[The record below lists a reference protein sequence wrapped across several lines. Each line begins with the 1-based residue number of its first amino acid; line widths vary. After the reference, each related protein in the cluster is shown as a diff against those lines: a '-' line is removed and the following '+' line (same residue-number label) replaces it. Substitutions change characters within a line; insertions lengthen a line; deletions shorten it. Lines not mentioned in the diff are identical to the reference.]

1 MLTRWYYT
9 GIIIYVNN
17 FPITWFGN
25 QENNVETSSFGYEFI
40 VLNITT
46 NMIKYLRH
54 KLRIFLVPIDVPADV
69 FCDNKTVVT
78 NSSVTKSFLSENL
91 NSICYH
97 KVQKAQTAGTIR
109 IGWIEGEYN
118 KYYISTKIK
127 ISTKRRH
134 ELIGT
139 IFNE

>member
-1 MLTRWYYT
+1 M
-9 GIIIYVNN
+9 
-17 FPITWFGN
+17 
-25 QENNVETSSFGYEFI
+25 ETSSFGYEFI

-46 NMIKYLRH
+46 NMIEYLRH
-54 KLRIFLVPIDVPADV
+54 KLRVFQLPIDFPADV

-91 NSICYH
+91 SSICFH
-97 KVQKAQTAGTIR
+97 KVHKAQTAGTIR